1 MNILLT
7 GGIGYIGS
15 HTIVELLRDDNNSV
29 VVIDNLVNSRKEV
42 KDTVEKITGKSIK
55 FYEGDLV
62 NLEDIDK
69 VFKNSNYILFI

>member
-29 VVIDNLVNSRKEV
+29 VVIDNLINSRKEV
-42 KDTVEKITGKSIK
+42 KDIVEKITGK
-55 FYEGDLV
+55 
-62 NLEDIDK
+62 N
-69 VFKNSNYILFI
+69 IL